1 MMKTQK
7 TKANFLAFLFML
19 CSVITLSGC
28 QEEQAPD
35 ITSGRPTMNILFVG
49 NDFTYMHNMP
59 YMVQLLAQTD
69 PSAHFKI
76 DLQMHVAQGASLSQL
91 WNNPTT
97 RDVLTSKPWDY
108 IIVQPH
114 HMWATTEGSVY
125 LTRQSLS
132 AWSSQIRNVK
142 ARPIL
147 FMTWPLEASHSAYS
161 DPNNAGLKN
170 YKNMHRLIRG
180 YSKAMAKEMDMLI
193 VPVGDYWMA
202 ASMSAPQVTLYNP
215 DRFSPTLAGAY
226 LTALVIYK
234 TLVNNSLDQVAYVP
248 DGISPE
254 HKAALIDMVSKK
266 IK

>member
-1 MMKTQK
+1 MMKIRKNRATI
-7 TKANFLAFLFML
+7 TAFLFML
-19 CSVITLSGC
+19 CSVLVISGC
-28 QEEQAPD
+28 KEEKAPD
-35 ITSGRPTMNILFVG
+35 MTAGRPTMNILFVG
-49 NDFTYMHNMP
+49 NDLTYLHNMP

-69 PSAHFKI
+69 PTAHFKI
-76 DLQMHVAQGASLSQL
+76 DLQMHVAQGASLAQL

-108 IIVQPH
+108 IIIQPH

-132 AWSSQIRNVK
+132 AWSSQIKNLK
-142 ARPIL
+142 AKPVL
-147 FMTWPLEASHSAYS
+147 FMTWPLESSHSAYS
-161 DPNNAGLKN
+161 DPNNPALKN

-180 YSKAMAKEMDMLI
+180 YSKAMAKEMGMLI

-202 ASMSAPQVTLYNP
+202 SSMSAPQVTVYNP

-226 LTALVIYK
+226 LSALVFYK
-234 TLVNNSLDQVAYVP
+234 TLVNSSLENVAYVP
-248 DGISPE
+248 DGVSPE
-254 HKAALIDMVSKK
+254 DRAALIDVASKK